1 MKYFLLKLKDV
12 GLSMLPILLVVLLLN
27 FGFHSF
33 SSSLMLKFV
42 ASVFI
47 ITIGEVL
54 FLTGVDSSVMKMGD
68 RVGRSV
74 NKFSKLAVILFF
86 AFIFGLF
93 ATVAEPD
100 LSVLS
105 AQASFTGLLN
115 VPKFLFIFVVG
126 AGVGVFVAF
135 ALFRIVKNINYKLVM
150 LAIFVFIF
158 IVAIFVPNNLIA
170 LAFDTGGATTGI
182 ITSPFLLALAS
193 GIAKNKSS
201 VSHSDNFGVVG
212 IASTGPIL
220 AILLLSLIAGVRGN
234 TVEVA
239 NSLDLNIFLDVLI
252 NTMLAFLPLVLVYV
266 IFDLCFLKTS
276 KKKKIK
282 MFLGSL
288 ITFVGLY
295 LFLFGIDF
303 GMIEMGEEVGLFLAS
318 KSPAFVILV
327 SVIIGF
333 LITFTEP
340 AVRVLGAQV
349 ESVSQGNIRRV
360 VVTIAIAI
368 SMMLAV
374 SLSSIKIMYNIS
386 IWYILGIGYG
396 IILLLMP
403 FSSSTFVAIAFD
415 SGGVASGPMSAAFIL
430 PLMIGFASQNG
441 GNVEG
446 FGLIAIVGMMPIFVL
461 EVLGIVYKIKV
472 NANSSRQYKKA
483 LRISYGLDMYSNIES
498 LEEAYNRRRQLK
510 EMQEENSQELEEQ
523 IVLAK
528 QLEEIRAIREE
539 DNGKIKG

>member
-105 AQASFTGLLN
+105 AQASLTGLLN
-115 VPKFLFIFVVG
+115 VPKCLFIFVVG

>member
-27 FGFHSF
+27 FCFYSF
-33 SSSLMLKFV
+33 SSSLLLKFV

-105 AQASFTGLLN
+105 AQASSTGLLN

-193 GIAKNKSS
+193 GIAKNKNS

-282 MFLGSL
+282 MLLGSL

-360 VVTIAIAI
+360 VVTIAIAV

-446 FGLIAIVGMMPIFVL
+446 FGLIAIVVMMPIFVL

>member
-105 AQASFTGLLN
+105 AQASSTGLLN
-115 VPKFLFIFVVG
+115 VPKLLFIFVVG

-170 LAFDTGGATTGI
+170 LAFDAGGATTGI

-252 NTMLAFLPLVLVYV
+252 NTVLAFLPLVLVYV

-282 MFLGSL
+282 MLLGSL

-360 VVTIAIAI
+360 VVTIAIAV

>member
-360 VVTIAIAI
+360 VVTIAIAV

>member
-105 AQASFTGLLN
+105 AQASSTGLLN

-150 LAIFVFIF
+150 LAIFVFIL

-282 MFLGSL
+282 MLLGSL

-360 VVTIAIAI
+360 VVTIAIAV

>member
-105 AQASFTGLLN
+105 AQASSTGLLN

-282 MFLGSL
+282 MLLGSL

-360 VVTIAIAI
+360 VVTIAIAV

-498 LEEAYNRRRQLK
+498 LEEAYNRRKQLK

>member
-105 AQASFTGLLN
+105 AQASSTGLLN

-170 LAFDTGGATTGI
+170 LAFDAGGATTGI

-193 GIAKNKSS
+193 GIAKNKNS

-282 MFLGSL
+282 MLLGSL

-360 VVTIAIAI
+360 VVTIAIAV

-446 FGLIAIVGMMPIFVL
+446 FGLIAIVVMMPIFVL

-498 LEEAYNRRRQLK
+498 LEEAYNRRKQLK
-510 EMQEENSQELEEQ
+510 EMQEEKSQELEEQ

>member
-27 FGFHSF
+27 FCFYSF
-33 SSSLMLKFV
+33 SSSLLLEFV

-105 AQASFTGLLN
+105 AQASSTWLLN

-282 MFLGSL
+282 MLLGSL

-360 VVTIAIAI
+360 VVTIAIAV

-510 EMQEENSQELEEQ
+510 EMQEEKSQELEEQ

>member
-27 FGFHSF
+27 FCFYSF
-33 SSSLMLKFV
+33 SSSLLLKFV

-360 VVTIAIAI
+360 VVTIAIAV

>member
-27 FGFHSF
+27 FGFYSF
-33 SSSLMLKFV
+33 SSSLLLKFV

-105 AQASFTGLLN
+105 AQASSTGLLN

-360 VVTIAIAI
+360 VVTIAIAV

>member
-27 FGFHSF
+27 FCFYSF
-33 SSSLMLKFV
+33 SSSLLLKFV

>member
-47 ITIGEVL
+47 ITMGEVL

-105 AQASFTGLLN
+105 AQASSTGLLN

-360 VVTIAIAI
+360 VVTIAIAV

>member
-27 FGFHSF
+27 FGFYSF
-33 SSSLMLKFV
+33 SSSLLLKFV

-105 AQASFTGLLN
+105 VQASSTGLLN

>member
-105 AQASFTGLLN
+105 AQASSTGLLN
-115 VPKFLFIFVVG
+115 VPKFLFIFAVG

-170 LAFDTGGATTGI
+170 LAFDAGGATTGI

-360 VVTIAIAI
+360 VVTIAIAV

>member
-105 AQASFTGLLN
+105 AQASSTGLLN

-360 VVTIAIAI
+360 VVTIAIAV

>member
-27 FGFHSF
+27 FGFYSF
-33 SSSLMLKFV
+33 SSSLLLKFV

-105 AQASFTGLLN
+105 AQASSTGLLN

-360 VVTIAIAI
+360 VVTIAIAV

-441 GNVEG
+441 GTVEG